1 MPNAD
6 ENAKKQ
12 ELSFTASGK
21 AQWYSAT
28 LEYGLTCHKA
38 KHRLNVQP
46 SNHTPRNLSNSF
58 ENLHP
63 HKQLHENVYRSF
75 IHSSQTETISTG
87 KYIYIYI
94 YIHFFLNKKG
104 LPGTSL

>member
-6 ENAKKQ
+6 ENAEKQ

-21 AQWYSAT
+21 AQWYTAT
-28 LEYGLTCHKA
+28 SEYGLTCHKV
-38 KHRLNVQP
+38 KHSLNMQP
-46 SNHTPRNLSNSF
+46 SHHIPRNLSNSF

-63 HKQLHENVYRSF
+63 YKQLHENVYSF
-75 IHSSQTETISTG
+75 IRNSQMETISTG
-87 KYIYIYI
+87 EYI
-94 YIHFFLNKKG
+94 FFKKG